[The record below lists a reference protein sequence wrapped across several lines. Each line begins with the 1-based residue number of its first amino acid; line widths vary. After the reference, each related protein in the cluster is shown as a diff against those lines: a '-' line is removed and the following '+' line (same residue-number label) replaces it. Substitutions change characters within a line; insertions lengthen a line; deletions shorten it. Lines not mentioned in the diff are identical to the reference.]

1 LKRPDLIHQP
11 IAEILTRLGLGP
23 NFDLHQARELRQ
35 VIELPMASR
44 DGAGSVVL
52 ELSVQA
58 TQVPEEPTLL
68 MLRDITQ
75 RLLIEQHLGHAQRLE
90 AVGQLAGGIAHDF
103 NNLLTAI
110 GGGAEM
116 IMMDG
121 DPASRELAQQILQAQ
136 RRGGNLTHQLLAFA
150 RRDIH
155 QPKAID
161 LAATVADMA
170 GIVERLLGKQHQLHL
185 ARTEPVWIEADEA
198 QIEQL
203 VLNLVTNACDAMP
216 RGGRVSVTV
225 RPVAG
230 AEAGR
235 LGSRLPDARQAH
247 LEVTDT
253 GTGIPPE
260 LHTRIFEPFF
270 TTKPRG
276 KGTGLGLAA
285 VQGSV
290 AQNHGC
296 LSLSSKVGEGTSF
309 HIFFPIAAGSGDSR
323 DPLAA
328 EATPA
333 VPGVGRILVVDDEEF
348 VLKTAAQLL
357 RHSGY
362 EVFSATHGEEAL
374 AVLARS
380 GPFSLVL
387 TDLAMPGMNGRELG
401 ERIRALYPSLPLLY
415 MSGYFNDPKLSP
427 PPAAAEAGYLAKPFT
442 SKQLLAAVRTML
454 PS

>member
-1 LKRPDLIHQP
+1 
-11 IAEILTRLGLGP
+11 
-23 NFDLHQARELRQ
+23 
-35 VIELPMASR
+35 
-44 DGAGSVVL
+44 
-52 ELSVQA
+52 VQA

-68 MLRDITQ
+68 MLRDVTQ

-110 GGGAEM
+110 GGCAEM
-116 IMMDG
+116 IMLDG
-121 DPASRELAQQILQAQ
+121 DKSSKELAQQILQAQ
-136 RRGGNLTHQLLAFA
+136 RRGGNLTQQLLAFA

-170 GIVERLLGKQHQLHL
+170 GIVERLLGKQHQLL
-185 ARTEPVWIEADEA
+185 MARTEPVWIEADEA
-198 QIEQL
+198 QVEQL

-225 RPVAG
+225 RRVAAG
-230 AEAGR
+230 EALR
-235 LGSRLPDARQAH
+235 LGSRLLDARQAH

-260 LHTRIFEPFF
+260 LQSRIFEPFF

-285 VQGSV
+285 VQGTV

-296 LSLSSKVGEGTSF
+296 LALSSKVGEGTSF
-309 HIFFPIAAGSGDSR
+309 HIFFPAVAGASDSASF
-323 DPLAA
+323 LAA
-328 EATPA
+328 ESAPA
-333 VPGVGRILVVDDEEF
+333 PRGTGRILVVDDEEY
-348 VLKTAAQLL
+348 VLATAVQLL
-357 RHSGY
+357 RLSGY
-362 EVFSATHGEEAL
+362 EVLSASHGEEAL

-380 GPFSLVL
+380 GPLSLVL

-401 ERIRALYPSLPLLY
+401 ERIRALHPNLPVLY

-427 PPAAAEAGYLAKPFT
+427 APAAAEAGYLAKPFT
-442 SKQLLAAVRTML
+442 NKQLLAAVRTML
-454 PS
+454 PDGPESLRPTE